1 MRLITGVKEADMA
14 TVRFIS
20 AAVALPFVAGLWITS
35 ASAQTGTTRLRQ
47 WDSNG
52 DGVVTRIEFGGTRA
66 AFNAADWNRDGVLSG
81 DELGGDNR
89 FNLSLEEDQ
98 PVGTSGVGSRRS
110 QFLGLD
116 INRDGILNRNEW
128 TGSRATFNRQDLN
141 GDGVITRREYV
152 GIEAGGGAVGDG
164 VTGGLGRQQTRSA
177 SQVIVVDPRARWT
190 DTGFSVNAGDVIVI
204 NTSGSVQLSDDAA
217 DTAGAAG
224 SRAGRRAAEAPLP
237 DAFAGALIGRIGDSA
252 AFGIG
257 NQTVIRAPASGVLY
271 LGVNDDFLGDNAGR
285 FRVALSI
292 R

>member
-1 MRLITGVKEADMA
+1 MA

-20 AAVALPFVAGLWITS
+20 GAVALPFVAGLWITS

-52 DGVVTRIEFGGTRA
+52 DGVVTRLEFGGTRA
-66 AFNAADWNRDGVLSG
+66 AFNDADWNRDGVLSG
-81 DELGGDNR
+81 DELGANNR

-98 PVGTSGVGSRRS
+98 PVGTSGVASRRS
-110 QFLGLD
+110 QFLNLD
-116 INRDGILNRNEW
+116 IDRDGIVSRNEW

-141 GDGVITRREYV
+141 ADGVITRREYV
-152 GIEAGGGAVGDG
+152 GIEAGGGAVS
-164 VTGGLGRQQTRSA
+164 GLGRQQTRSA
-177 SQVIVVDPRARWT
+177 SQVVIVDPRARWT
-190 DTGFSVNAGDVIVI
+190 DTGVFVNAGDVISL

-217 DTAGAAG
+217 DVAGAAG

-252 AFGIG
+252 PFGIG

-271 LGVNDDFLGDNAGR
+271 FSVNDDFLGDNAGR
-285 FRVALSI
+285 FRVAVSI

>member
-1 MRLITGVKEADMA
+1 MT

-20 AAVALPFVAGLWITS
+20 AAVALPFVAGVWITS

-52 DGVVTRIEFGGTRA
+52 DGVVTRVEFGGTRA

-81 DELGGDNR
+81 DELGVDNR

-98 PVGTSGVGSRRS
+98 PVGTSGVASRRS
-110 QFLGLD
+110 QFLDLD
-116 INRDGILNRNEW
+116 IDRDGIVSRNEW

-152 GIEAGGGAVGDG
+152 GIEAGGGADRGAG
-164 VTGGLGRQQTRSA
+164 GSFGGGLGRQQTRAA
-177 SQVIVVDPRARWT
+177 SQVVVVDPRARWT
-190 DTGFSVNAGDVIVI
+190 DTGVYVNAGDVISL

-217 DTAGAAG
+217 DVAGAAG
-224 SRAGRRAAEAPLP
+224 SRTGRRATEAPLP
-237 DAFAGALIGRIGDSA
+237 DALAGALIGRIGDSA
-252 AFGIG
+252 PFGIG

-271 LGVNDDFLGDNAGR
+271 FSVNDDFLGDNAGR
-285 FRVALSI
+285 FRVAVSI

>member
-1 MRLITGVKEADMA
+1 MT

-20 AAVALPFVAGLWITS
+20 AAVALPFVAGLWMTS

-52 DGVVTRIEFGGTRA
+52 DGVVTRLEFGGTRA

-81 DELGGDNR
+81 DELGASNR

-98 PVGTSGVGSRRS
+98 PVGTSGVASRRS
-110 QFLGLD
+110 QFLNLD
-116 INRDGILNRNEW
+116 IDRDGIVSRNEW

-141 GDGVITRREYV
+141 SDGVITRREYV
-152 GIEAGGGAVGDG
+152 GIEAGGGAVG
-164 VTGGLGRQQTRSA
+164 GLGRQQTRSA
-177 SQVIVVDPRARWT
+177 SRVVIVDPRARWT
-190 DTGFSVNAGDVIVI
+190 DTGVYVNAGDVVSL

-217 DTAGAAG
+217 DVAGAAG

-252 AFGIG
+252 PFGIG

-271 LGVNDDFLGDNAGR
+271 FSVNDDYLGDNAGR
-285 FRVALSI
+285 FRVAVSI